1 MGSRLILSGAGPSLT
16 RSRNWL
22 PALSAMPRMTTCTTT
37 TARRN
42 LRSDARS
49 VVTYFRLI
57 SASAKTR
64 SQSTFAPTVILRS
77 FAGKCGKKSLSTNAV
92 LMTASIASKP
102 LRNSIPMNG
111 LYRRNEAPNSNSAIS
126 TGSTITNPRSFCT
139 QNLKSRSSRL
149 RRSTTPR
156 TSLA

>member
-1 MGSRLILSGAGPSLT
+1 MESRLILSGAGANLT
-16 RSRNWL
+16 WSRNWL
-22 PALSAMPRMTTCTTT
+22 PARSVMPRMTISTTT
-37 TARRN
+37 TAKRN

-49 VVTYFRLI
+49 AATCSKLTGDSV
-57 SASAKTR
+57 KTR
-64 SQSTFAPTVILRS
+64 SQSTSAPTAILRS
-77 FAGKCGKKSLSTNAV
+77 FAGKCGKRLQSTNAV
-92 LMTASIASKP
+92 LMTASIASRR
-102 LRNSIPMNG
+102 LRSSIPMNG
-111 LYRRNEAPNSNSAIS
+111 LYRRNEARNSNFAIS